1 MKRLLTIL
9 PLLSLLVTSCYQ
21 EPFADAII
29 TPNPAWV
36 GEDITF
42 DNLSHNTDY
51 VEWNMGDGSSSSA
64 FNVVH
69 YYTDPGTYDV
79 TLSAYGKKGGVNVA
93 SFTVDV
99 EGSELEIIVKEY
111 WDEYLIEGASV
122 VLFSSLD
129 DWMEG
134 DWENKGVAEQ
144 LTDMYGEC
152 HFSGLSY
159 QRYYVDVVYRF
170 GNDGYHNW
178 FLGEEDVYFIET
190 QLLEGGYDYTFVAYV
205 DVVEF
210 LEKKSTSQSGL
221 RPALRPPLKDLGS
234 QLKSATGKRPLKEN
248 KFSVK
253 KERK

>member
-111 WDEYLIEGASV
+111 WDE
-122 VLFSSLD
+122 
-129 DWMEG
+129 
-134 DWENKGVAEQ
+134 
-144 LTDMYGEC
+144 
-152 HFSGLSY
+152 
-159 QRYYVDVVYRF
+159 
-170 GNDGYHNW
+170 
-178 FLGEEDVYFIET
+178 
-190 QLLEGGYDYTFVAYV
+190 
-205 DVVEF
+205 
-210 LEKKSTSQSGL
+210 
-221 RPALRPPLKDLGS
+221 
-234 QLKSATGKRPLKEN
+234 
-248 KFSVK
+248 
-253 KERK
+253 